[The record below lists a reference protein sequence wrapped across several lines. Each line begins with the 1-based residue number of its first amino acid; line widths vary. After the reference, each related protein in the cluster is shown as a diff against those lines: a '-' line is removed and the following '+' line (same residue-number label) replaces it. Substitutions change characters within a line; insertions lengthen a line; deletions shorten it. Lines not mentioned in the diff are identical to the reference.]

1 MKLSTQQNTLVS
13 VLQEAS
19 KFLSSRSSVP
29 SLAGFHLVA
38 ESSGMLHIRASSGVT
53 TLVRRIPAQVEE
65 EGEILLPG
73 GVFLQ
78 ALKSLESGEL
88 SLSLEGGLLIIQQKK
103 TRFEVAP
110 LDLEAFPAIESY
122 DGWTK
127 MLLPNEMFMNSVRQ
141 VLVAAGVD
149 ETKPVLTGVLMELK
163 QPNALVTTDGF
174 RLFRVQA
181 DLATDIDSSLLV
193 PAKSLRDLLPMFEK
207 VKDGII
213 QCYVPEDKS
222 SIVITWPD
230 GEAQVRT
237 IQGEFPPYRS
247 IIPEA
252 CAFSFRVEREQ
263 LQQCLRQ
270 AMVFA
275 RDVSNIVVFEV
286 RDGQLVMRSQKSVQG
301 RSEVEMPISSLQG
314 EPVRFAC
321 NGRYVTEFIA
331 SIEASEIIIQGNE
344 ALKPVLFSVPEND
357 SLLYLIM
364 PFKLAE

>member
-1 MKLSTQQNTLVS
+1 MKLSTQQNSLVS
-13 VLQEAS
+13 ALQEAS
-19 KFLSSRSSVP
+19 KFLSSRASVP
-29 SLAGFHLVA
+29 SLAGFHLLA
-38 ESSGMLHIRASSGVT
+38 ESSGIVHIRASSGVT
-53 TLVRRIPAQVEE
+53 TLVRHIQAEVEIP
-65 EGEILLPG
+65 GETLLPG

-78 ALKSLESGEL
+78 ALKSLETGSL
-88 SLSLEGGLLIIQQKK
+88 TLSLENGSLTIQQKK

-110 LDLEAFPAIESY
+110 LDLEAFPAIDSY
-122 DGWTK
+122 EGWTK
-127 MLLPNEMFMNSVRQ
+127 ILLPNDMFVQSVRQ
-141 VLVAAGVD
+141 VLVAAGTD
-149 ETKPVLTGVLMELK
+149 ETKPVLTGVLMELN

-181 DLATDIDSSLLV
+181 DLAINTDSSLLI
-193 PAKSLRDLLPMFEK
+193 PAKSLRDLLPIVEK
-207 VKDGII
+207 TKDGILN
-213 QCYVPEDKS
+213 CYVPEDKS
-222 SIVITWPD
+222 SIVVTWGD
-230 GEAQVRT
+230 GEAQIRT

-275 RDVSNIVVFEV
+275 RDVSSIVVFEV
-286 RDGQLVMRSQKSVQG
+286 RDDQLVMRSQKSVQG
-301 RSEVEMPISSLQG
+301 RSEVEMPISALQG

-331 SIEASEIIIQGNE
+331 SISDQEIIIQGNE

-357 SLLYLIM
+357 TLLYLIM